1 MQQVKTVFFT
11 VLKIAA
17 MIIGTFMVYLSS
29 PLAHASRLDSGSGQK
44 FYLSSDGKQINALEA
59 DKETT
64 NDKKVFQCQPVEKVC
79 NEKTQKCTIK
89 AVK

>member
-1 MQQVKTVFFT
+1 MYLVLLVMMSFSMFISFT
-11 VLKIAA
+11 
-17 MIIGTFMVYLSS
+17 
-29 PLAHASRLDSGSGQK
+29 AHASRTESGAGQK
-44 FYLSSDGKQINALEA
+44 FYLNDSGKQINALEA
-59 DKETT
+59 DKEAT